1 MLLPLLEF
9 AVAHLFLYL
18 VLLSAHLHDQ
28 EWVQC
33 LLGYLAEVPTQS
45 TLGVMEQ
52 LGSCG
57 FRHNSRKNK

>member
-33 LLGYLAEVPTQS
+33 LPGHLAEVPTQS
-45 TLGVMEQ
+45 TLGVME
-52 LGSCG
+52 
-57 FRHNSRKNK
+57 